1 MSRISKPYRSIVQ
14 VPAWGLLVALTTFV
28 LGACAPVTRV
38 TLLPD
43 AQGRSTSVSV
53 QSKEGTQVLAQPYQV
68 AAVQQ
73 NGTVNLDATTA
84 QDIQKRHGAMLA
96 LQPPPE
102 QRFVLQFETGTS
114 RLTADSQAQ
123 LPAILAQAIARTGG
137 EMVVVGHTDR
147 VGAPK
152 ANDALSLQRAQ
163 VVRELLIA
171 QGFKPELVEAA
182 GRGEREPVVPT
193 EPNVDEPRNRRA
205 EIIVR

>member
-1 MSRISKPYRSIVQ
+1 MNILMKTRPWCVLG
-14 VPAWGLLVALTTFV
+14 VFVVV
-28 LGACAPVTRV
+28 LGACAPITRV

-43 AQGRSTSVSV
+43 AQGRATSVAV
-53 QSKEGTQVLAQPYQV
+53 QSQGGTQVLAQPYQV
-68 AAVQQ
+68 AAVQH
-73 NGTVNLDATTA
+73 NGVVDLDATTA
-84 QDIQKRHGAMLA
+84 QEIQNRHGGMLA
-96 LQPPPE
+96 VQPPPE
-102 QRFVLQFETGTS
+102 QRYVLQFETGTS

-123 LPAILAQAIARTGG
+123 LPGILVQAKARIGG

-147 VGAPK
+147 VGAPP

-171 QGFKPELVEAA
+171 QGFKPELIEAV

>member
-1 MSRISKPYRSIVQ
+1 MNTFLKPLPS
-14 VPAWGLLVALTTFV
+14 VALGLAV
-28 LGACAPVTRV
+28 AALSACAPVTRV

-43 AQGRSTSVSV
+43 AQGRATSVSV
-53 QSKEGTQVLAQPYQV
+53 QSKDGTQVLAQPYHV

-73 NGTVNLDATTA
+73 NGTVNLDTTTA
-84 QDIQKRHGAMLA
+84 QEIQKRHGGMLA

-102 QRFVLQFETGTS
+102 QRYLLQFETGTS

-123 LPAILAQAIARTGG
+123 LPGILAQAMARTGG

-152 ANDALSLQRAQ
+152 ANDTLSLQRAQ

-171 QGFKPELVEAA
+171 QGFKPELIEAV

>member
-1 MSRISKPYRSIVQ
+1 MNYFLKPLPR
-14 VPAWGLLVALTTFV
+14 VALGLAV
-28 LGACAPVTRV
+28 AALGACAPVTRV

-43 AQGRSTSVSV
+43 AQGRATSVSV
-53 QSKEGTQVLAQPYQV
+53 QSKDGNQVLAQPYHV
-68 AAVQQ
+68 AAVQH
-73 NGTVNLDATTA
+73 NGTVNVDITTA
-84 QDIQKRHGAMLA
+84 QEIQKRHGAMLA

-102 QRFVLQFETGTS
+102 QRYLLQFETGTS
-114 RLTADSQAQ
+114 RLTTDSQAQ
-123 LPAILAQAIARTGG
+123 LPGILAQAMARTGG

-171 QGFKPELVEAA
+171 QGFKPELIEAV